1 MRSESLPKGLNDYQI
16 KMMFI
21 TPTMILL
28 VLMNIFP
35 LLWLK
40 RLDSLRRRGF
50 LASPL
55 SSTNNEKAWPAVL
68 SRLRTTRRVAS
79 G

>member
-1 MRSESLPKGLNDYQI
+1 MRSEGLPKGLNDYQI

-35 LLWLK
+35 LLS
-40 RLDSLRRRGF
+40 SLQSF
-50 LASPL
+50 SA
-55 SSTNNEKAWPAVL
+55 NPAREVYW
-68 SRLRTTRRVAS
+68 VA
-79 G
+79 